1 MYKLTKCYKNMKS
14 SALLS
19 PLLELSMYQQTR
31 VELHALSERISVYT
45 NFSNNYD
52 VAATIYYLANEMD

>member
-1 MYKLTKCYKNMKS
+1 MKS